1 MLERLDQGYN
11 GFCVGGEKKMLFQL
25 SLEKNGLGQQTS
37 AWEEAFSGHW
47 RKQKPRGVRW
57 SSSPLGLRVGP
68 SWAPLL
74 KG

>member
-1 MLERLDQGYN
+1 
-11 GFCVGGEKKMLFQL
+11 MLFQL
-25 SLEKNGLGQQTS
+25 SFEKNGLGQQTS

-47 RKQKPRGVRW
+47 CKQKPTGVRW
-57 SSSPLGLRVGP
+57 SIVPLGLRVRP